1 MEPLQGVENDIAQ
14 KNYVPSTFKNSCP
27 DIKILN
33 HIESELVKIPSR
45 NLHIFLYCVI
55 CIVLVDVLCRRNVN
69 EAIKTRLSKQVCIL
83 GCIVMLRARMF
94 RSLIIRTGIKER
106 NIRARNIT
114 I

>member
-1 MEPLQGVENDIAQ
+1 MEPLQGVENDIAR
-14 KNYVPSTFKNSCP
+14 KNYVPSSFKNSCP
-27 DIKILN
+27 GIKMLN
-33 HIESELVKIPSR
+33 HIENSRIPAC